1 MTKKTTSWHWYAAHI
16 VPLSIL
22 DRRRRRRQMSFLYV
36 PFVYGLTAA
45 TAAAPGERKKLTW
58 QRSRGGGCYAR
69 LFAPYKLQEEE

>member
-45 TAAAPGERKKLTW
+45 AAAPGERKKLTW

-69 LFAPYKLQEEE
+69 LFAPYKRKNE

>member
-1 MTKKTTSWHWYAAHI
+1 
-16 VPLSIL
+16 
-22 DRRRRRRQMSFLYV
+22 MSFLYV

-69 LFAPYKLQEEE
+69 LFAPYKRKNE